1 MGKVTLIFISL
12 NKHICLVV
20 KLVEVLGKE
29 FIPRVLVMKRRK
41 VRAKGKEYY
50 QYYINVPKDLA
61 KKLEESAGIEN
72 PDEGIP
78 ILALLRV
85 AEWYHL
91 LDWENVTGYLKRNL
105 PDNIRKELEE
115 LGFIPKERETRKAIA
130 TYS

>member
-1 MGKVTLIFISL
+1 
-12 NKHICLVV
+12 V
-20 KLVEVLGKE
+20 KILGKE
-29 FIPRVLVMKRRK
+29 FIPRILVMRRRK

-78 ILALLRV
+78 VLALVRV

-91 LDWENVTGYLKRNL
+91 LDWGNVSGYLKRKL
-105 PDNIRKELEE
+105 PDSIRKELEE
-115 LGFIPKERETRKAIA
+115 LGFIPKEEEKGKAVA

>member
-1 MGKVTLIFISL
+1 M
-12 NKHICLVV
+12 
-20 KLVEVLGKE
+20 EVLGKE

-41 VRAKGKEYY
+41 VKAKGKEYY

-78 ILALLRV
+78 ILALVRV

-91 LDWENVTGYLKRNL
+91 LDWENVTEYLKRNL

-115 LGFIPKERETRKAIA
+115 LGFIPKEKKVRKAV
-130 TYS
+130 TTCS